1 MYFRNI
7 SIGFLIMILLT
18 TPSIAKI
25 DSKSKADKFL
35 NQYCIELVNTI
46 EMIYKDQLKDASKN
60 RWEEFLQKGSVLS
73 AVADIYSNLCK

>member
-1 MYFRNI
+1 MYLRNI
-7 SIGFLIMILLT
+7 SVSFLIMILLT
-18 TPSIAKI
+18 SPSIAKI

-60 RWEEFLQKGSVLS
+60 RWEEFLQKGSVLI
-73 AVADIYSNLCK
+73 AVADIYSKLCK

>member
-1 MYFRNI
+1 MYLRNI
-7 SIGFLIMILLT
+7 SVSFLIMILLT
-18 TPSIAKI
+18 SPSIAKI

>member
-46 EMIYKDQLKDASKN
+46 EMIYKDQLKDASENK
-60 RWEEFLQKGSVLS
+60 WEEFLQKGSVLS
-73 AVADIYSNLCK
+73 AVADIYSKLCK